1 LRFIALYYQVEC
13 GNLYLISRAE
23 YDYERKRE
31 KVTITRKN
39 AGIEVSDIVGGYLV
53 SKLYIGYTI
62 KEAKSLFNAEYRKEG
77 K

>member
-1 LRFIALYYQVEC
+1 
-13 GNLYLISRAE
+13 
-23 YDYERKRE
+23 
-31 KVTITRKN
+31 VTITRKN

-62 KEAKSLFNAEYRKEG
+62 KEAKSLFTAEYKREG

>member
-1 LRFIALYYQVEC
+1 
-13 GNLYLISRAE
+13 
-23 YDYERKRE
+23 
-31 KVTITRKN
+31 VTITRKN

-62 KEAKSLFNAEYRKEG
+62 KEAKSLFTAEYKGEG